1 MRSST
6 DRNASRL
13 LELKVAQVRM
23 ARAAAIEQERQGAH
37 RRHQADA
44 LRRQALETVERA
56 IPLPEQ
62 GLTRTTLYDRL
73 RTLAVA
79 RAHALELQQTAGE
92 LEGEASAC
100 AEQAQELTRQA
111 RAHQRKQS
119 KLDHWQQRE
128 RQAQA
133 RQRQQRQYQH
143 QLEDVSCRSRHP
155 Q

>member
-37 RRHQADA
+37 RRRQADA

-79 RAHALELQQTAGE
+79 RAHVEWLDIPGLIDALRRVK
-92 LEGEASAC
+92 SPR
-100 AEQAQELTRQA
+100 EQDFVRAAA
-111 RAHQRKQS
+111 RIS
-119 KLDHWQQRE
+119 I
-128 RQAQA
+128 
-133 RQRQQRQYQH
+133 
-143 QLEDVSCRSRHP
+143 
-155 Q
+155 